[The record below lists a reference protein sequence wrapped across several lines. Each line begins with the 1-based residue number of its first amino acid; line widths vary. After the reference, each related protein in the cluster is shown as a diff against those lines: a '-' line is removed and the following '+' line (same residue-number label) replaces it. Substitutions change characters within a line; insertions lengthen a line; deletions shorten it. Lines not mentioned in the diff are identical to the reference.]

1 MLEEVVEEVCH
12 SRPDQFCSD
21 NQNSRPDSGALVTTP
36 RDPAWSWNS
45 HQAVTGLPSRQQQP
59 SYTLPSLVLS
69 SRVERPIYWMPQS
82 DGAGD
87 QSSEELSV
95 FSQRG
100 LSRLLSM
107 EDDADSQHLVMGQLQ
122 VIQPHHPHMV
132 FIFLAKMQALMA
144 RRRHQHGAVA
154 ESPALDGRT
163 GRMWQRAVLAS
174 FARSEGFTCSFS
186 PCCQANTPTPVCFC
200 FNNTGHL

>member
-1 MLEEVVEEVCH
+1 MFDSQPELF
-12 SRPDQFCSD
+12 PND
-21 NQNSRPDSGALVTTP
+21 NQTSHPDSGALVTTP

-45 HQAVTGLPSRQQQP
+45 HQALTRLPSRQQHP
-59 SYTLPSLVLS
+59 SYTLPLVVLS
-69 SRVERPIYWMPQS
+69 SRVEPIYRMPQS

-87 QSSEELSV
+87 QSSEELSL

-107 EDDADSQHLVMGQLQ
+107 EDDADSQQVVMGQLQ
-122 VIQPHHPHMV
+122 GMQPHHPHMV

-154 ESPALDGRT
+154 ESLALDGRT

-174 FARSEGFTCSFS
+174 FPRSEGPPAISQ
-186 PCCQANTPTPVCFC
+186 PLLPVQIPTPTCFLLILC
-200 FNNTGHL
+200 NSIYLVHFEQK

>member
-1 MLEEVVEEVCH
+1 
-12 SRPDQFCSD
+12 
-21 NQNSRPDSGALVTTP
+21 
-36 RDPAWSWNS
+36 
-45 HQAVTGLPSRQQQP
+45 
-59 SYTLPSLVLS
+59 
-69 SRVERPIYWMPQS
+69 MPQS

-107 EDDADSQHLVMGQLQ
+107 EDDADSQQLVMNQLQ
-122 VIQPHHPHMV
+122 VIQPQHPHMV

-174 FARSEGFTCSFS
+174 FARSEGSSALLALAARPIPLLLYAFVKS
-186 PCCQANTPTPVCFC
+186 
-200 FNNTGHL
+200 NTGMHHLQKGQNVVFNTTFFD